1 MTKAELVQT
10 ITVRAEGQL
19 TRKATEQLVDAVF
32 DEIGRAVRKEER
44 FTYPGFGTW
53 TIRRRRARNGRDP
66 RTGQA
71 MVVKA
76 SRSVGFRPAPELKE
90 KL

>member
-1 MTKAELVQT
+1 MTKAELVQA

-19 TRKATEQLVDAVF
+19 TRKATETLVDAVF
-32 DEIGRAVRKEER
+32 DEIGLAVRKEER

-76 SRSVGFRPAPELKE
+76 SRSIGFRPAPELKE